1 MQEELLINVHEFE
14 TRVALLQNNVL
25 AELHLQRSG
34 EYSLTGNIY
43 KGRVQRILPGM
54 QAAFVDL
61 GLARPGFL
69 HARDIDAPRMTPE
82 GEIAEQPDICDLLHD
97 GQTLLVQIA
106 KDPIATKGAR
116 LTTNLALAS
125 RYLVMLPRND
135 HVGISQRIEDED
147 ERERLRDLT
156 AAVRAAN
163 PTAEGCGFI
172 VRTAAEGVGDRHL
185 ESDMRVLLRI
195 WSRVAERV
203 GDARPGDVVYEE
215 LPVHT
220 RVIRDLASADLEAV
234 RIDDLDTFER
244 VREFVVRFLP
254 EFESRVSRYQEP
266 VPLFER
272 FGVEDELSR
281 ALEKRVELRC
291 GGHLIIEQTEAMITI
306 DVNTGGFVGARSLE
320 ETVYRTNVE
329 AAAVIP
335 RQLRLRN
342 LGGIIVIDFIDME
355 DEEHQ
360 RQVLRA
366 LEKAAEADPA
376 RTRIGGFSGL
386 GLVEMSRKRTRE
398 SLVQQMCEP
407 CGSCGGRG
415 LLKTEQ
421 TVCFEVFRAIMR
433 DARTHC
439 PELPPGTEP
448 VRGAG
453 EYLVRGSQ
461 NVVDRLL
468 DEESDGVAWL
478 ADQIGRAVR
487 FQVEPSYGLEQFD
500 VALLQGVP
508 RP

>member
-1 MQEELLINVHEFE
+1 MREELLINVHEFE
-14 TRVALLQNNVL
+14 TRVALLQNNLL
-25 AELHLQRSG
+25 AELHLQRSAG
-34 EYSLTGNIY
+34 YSLTGNIY

-54 QAAFVDL
+54 QAAFVDV

-69 HARDIDAPRMTPE
+69 HARDIDGPRMTPE
-82 GEIAEQPDICDLLHD
+82 GESAKQPDIRDLLHD
-97 GQTLLVQIA
+97 GQVLLVQVA

-116 LTTNLALAS
+116 LTTHLALAS
-125 RYLVMLPRND
+125 RYLVLLPRND
-135 HVGISQRIEDED
+135 HVGISRRIEDEG
-147 ERERLRDLT
+147 ERERLQDLT

-163 PTAEGCGFI
+163 PAAEGCGFI
-172 VRTAAEGVGDRHL
+172 VRTAAEGVGDKHL

-203 GDARPGDVVYEE
+203 KQASPGEVVYEE

-220 RVIRDLASADLEAV
+220 RVIRDLASADLKAV
-234 RIDDLDTFER
+234 RIDDPDTFER

-254 EFESRVSRYQEP
+254 ELESRVSVYQEP

-306 DVNTGGFVGARSLE
+306 DVNTGGFIGVRSLE

-329 AAAVIP
+329 AAAAIP

-376 RTRIGGFSGL
+376 RTRIGEFSGL

-407 CGSCGGRG
+407 CDSCGGRG
-415 LLKTEQ
+415 LLKTEE

-433 DARTHC
+433 DARNDC
-439 PELPPGTEP
+439 PELPPGD
-448 VRGAG
+448 GAY

-468 DEESDGVAWL
+468 DEESDGVTWL
-478 ADQIGRAVR
+478 AEEVGRAVR

-500 VALLQGVP
+500 VALVQGVP

>member
-1 MQEELLINVHEFE
+1 
-14 TRVALLQNNVL
+14 
-25 AELHLQRSG
+25 
-34 EYSLTGNIY
+34 
-43 KGRVQRILPGM
+43 
-54 QAAFVDL
+54 
-61 GLARPGFL
+61 
-69 HARDIDAPRMTPE
+69 
-82 GEIAEQPDICDLLHD
+82 
-97 GQTLLVQIA
+97 
-106 KDPIATKGAR
+106 
-116 LTTNLALAS
+116 
-125 RYLVMLPRND
+125 MLPRND

-439 PELPPGTEP
+439 AELPPGTDP

-478 ADQIGRAVR
+478 ADQVGRAVR

>member
-1 MQEELLINVHEFE
+1 MPEELLINVHEFE

-25 AELHLQRSG
+25 AEIHLQRSG
-34 EYSLTGNIY
+34 GYSVTGNIY
-43 KGRVQRILPGM
+43 QGRVQRVLPGM
-54 QAAFVDL
+54 QAAFVDV

-69 HARDIDAPRMTPE
+69 HARDIEPRRILPD
-82 GEIAEQPDICDLLHD
+82 GEVAEQRDIGELVRD
-97 GQTLLVQIA
+97 GQTLLVQVA
-106 KDPIATKGAR
+106 KDPIASKGAR
-116 LTTNLALAS
+116 LTTNLAIAS
-125 RYLVMLPRND
+125 RYLVLLPRND
-135 HVGISQRIEDED
+135 HVGISQRIEEEG

-156 AAVRAAN
+156 AAVRASN
-163 PTAEGCGFI
+163 PAAEGCGFI
-172 VRTAAEGVGDRHL
+172 VRTAAEGVADRHL
-185 ESDMRVLLRI
+185 ESDMEILLRI
-195 WSRVAERV
+195 WRRVADRATQA
-203 GDARPGDVVYEE
+203 GPGEVVYEE

-220 RVIRDLASADLEAV
+220 RVIRDLASAELEAV
-234 RIDDLDTFER
+234 RIDDAATFER

-254 EFESRVSRYQEP
+254 EFESRVTRYQES

-281 ALEKRVELRC
+281 AMDKRVELRC
-291 GGHLIIEQTEAMITI
+291 GGHLVIEQTEAMTTI
-306 DVNTGGFVGARSLE
+306 DVNTGGFIGARSLE
-320 ETVYRTNVE
+320 ETVYRANVE

-376 RTRIGGFSGL
+376 RTRIGEFSGL

-398 SLVQQMCEP
+398 SLAQQMCEP
-407 CGSCGGRG
+407 CDSCGGRG
-415 LLKTEQ
+415 LLKTEE

-433 DARTHC
+433 DARNHC
-439 PELPPGTEP
+439 PERSP
-448 VRGAG
+448 GAG
-453 EYLVRGSQ
+453 DQDARDYLVRGSQ
-461 NVVDRLL
+461 SVVDRLL

-478 ADQIGRAVR
+478 AAQVGRAVR

-500 VALLQGVP
+500 VVLVQGVP